1 MSSSISTWDIPNI
14 IPPCPQVDGK
24 RKAPR
29 SVPVKVLLPHEV
41 MHALAHS
48 SEFAFNT
55 LILGN
60 TDSETRSAFWEHV
73 SKQKPWSNQ
82 PCIHAAHASCTLDKL
97 VGCSIHGDGTQ
108 MYREDEF
115 FCWSWSSIFAS
126 MSGIC
131 KDVLLIK
138 YPIAVI
144 PERQM
149 RSQEDSWLMLN
160 KHLLFP
166 HAVLTPCI
174 TQKICFV
181 SLVTSLHTHIVSHI
195 DAYSFP
201 YRWVDRYI

>member
-115 FCWSWSSIFAS
+115 SQVLSIWAMVPFPPALNFHHAMYLEVIIS
-126 MSGIC
+126 IC
-131 KDVLLIK
+131 RFFGLWFHSHH
-138 YPIAVI
+138 
-144 PERQM
+144 
-149 RSQEDSWLMLN
+149 SQ
-160 KHLLFP
+160 
-166 HAVLTPCI
+166 
-174 TQKICFV
+174 
-181 SLVTSLHTHIVSHI
+181 
-195 DAYSFP
+195 
-201 YRWVDRYI
+201 